1 MKINP
6 ILIVAGEPNS
16 IFLEIFF
23 KTLRKKIINNPIILI
38 VSKNLFLKQMRLL
51 GFNYK
56 ILLIDKENI
65 NFKKIYNKKI
75 YIINVDY
82 EFKNPFEKI
91 TDKSNKYLTKCFSI
105 ALELL
110 KKNVFLG
117 LINGPI
123 SKKNFLKEKYLGIT
137 EYLAV
142 KTKKKNKVAM
152 LIYNK
157 KLSVSPLTTHIP
169 LKLVSKMISKKKIIN
184 QVKLINQFYKK
195 QIKKTPRIAITGLNP
210 HCESN
215 YESSEEKKIIIPAIK
230 FLNKKNIKIDGP
242 FPADTIFLE
251 EQSNKYDIII
261 GMYHDQVLTPI
272 KTLFGFEAINIT
284 LGLPFLRISPDHGP
298 NVKMLGKNKS
308 SPESLIQAIK
318 FLNK

>member
-1 MKINP
+1 MKIKP
-6 ILIVAGEPNS
+6 ILIIAGEPNS

-23 KTLRKKIINNPIILI
+23 KTIKKKNINNPIILI
-38 VSKNLFLKQMRLL
+38 VSKNLFFKQMKQLN
-51 GFNYK
+51 FNYR
-56 ILLIDKENI
+56 IRLISEKNI
-65 NFKKIYNKKI
+65 NLKEIDNKKI
-75 YIINVDY
+75 NIINVDY
-82 EFKNPFEKI
+82 KFINAFEKI

-105 ALELL
+105 ALKLL
-110 KKNVFLG
+110 KRNTFLG

-137 EYLAV
+137 EYLAA
-142 KTKKKNKVAM
+142 KTKRKNKVAM

-298 NVKMLGKNKS
+298 NIKMLGKNKS
-308 SPESLIQAIK
+308 NPESLIQAIK